1 MLQRHGLIQLTSLK
15 TRFSYQLIGL
25 QRCGNDGVVQPTT
38 TMEMGV
44 QVLDMR
50 LLRAYAELSTTGGD
64 SRRPTNRTPLD
75 PHEGR
80 SPCSARGLYPGRCRP
95 QGLPL
100 HVLPCILAASD
111 QGAPSACCSVSRP
124 PPTTGAPAARVAL
137 CPRLLLRTNGDGE
150 DAPRACS
157 TTAEKGNSRG
167 TRRYPFCSF
176 LCLLWAADGPKRR
189 FFSLRVNAS
198 AIGWLTNGVYAHH
211 VPLQ

>member
-64 SRRPTNRTPLD
+64 SRRPTNWTPLD

-80 SPCSARGLYPGRCRP
+80 EPM
-95 QGLPL
+95 
-100 HVLPCILAASD
+100 
-111 QGAPSACCSVSRP
+111 
-124 PPTTGAPAARVAL
+124 
-137 CPRLLLRTNGDGE
+137 
-150 DAPRACS
+150 
-157 TTAEKGNSRG
+157 
-167 TRRYPFCSF
+167 
-176 LCLLWAADGPKRR
+176 
-189 FFSLRVNAS
+189 
-198 AIGWLTNGVYAHH
+198 
-211 VPLQ
+211 